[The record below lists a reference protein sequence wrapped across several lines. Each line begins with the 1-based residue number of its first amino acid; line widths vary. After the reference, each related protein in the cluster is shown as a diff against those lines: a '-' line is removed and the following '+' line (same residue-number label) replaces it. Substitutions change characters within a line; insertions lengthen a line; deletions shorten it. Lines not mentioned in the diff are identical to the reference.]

1 MQKMS
6 VDQKDWE
13 VKFSAEKSTLETEIR
28 ILKNKLKDAETKIA
42 RLMDENKK
50 IDELSQQRMKE
61 IERWK
66 QDNSNA

>member
-1 MQKMS
+1 MS

-42 RLMDENKK
+42 RLMDENNR
-50 IDELSQQRMKE
+50 IDELS
-61 IERWK
+61 
-66 QDNSNA
+66 